1 MAILDATEADDLI
14 AGDVWVWSYTTDDD
28 VSSWANPIV
37 TIREGRSPS
46 ATLVASSDD
55 TEKPIELDGGYAGT
69 IPATDFD
76 AGVFA
81 WFVDVDQTTGLGD
94 LNVWVE
100 VEVEV
105 DGVPTTVFSRD
116 YTVRPEVAVR
126 GGGS

>member
-1 MAILDATEADDLI
+1 MAILDATDADDLI
-14 AGDVWVWSYTTDDD
+14 SGDVWVWSYTTTDD
-28 VSSWANPIV
+28 VSGWTNPLI
-37 TIREGRSPS
+37 TIRDGRSPS
-46 ATLVASSDD
+46 ATVIASSDD
-55 TEKPIELDGGYAGT
+55 PVKPVELDGGYAGE

-94 LNVWVE
+94 LTAWVE

-105 DGVPTTVFSRD
+105 DGVAKTVFSRD